1 MKRKTTVVAILSAA
15 LLLASCSSSDE
26 VPSSSAG
33 PDLVSAPDEV
43 RWMTGPAGL
52 SYPASD
58 VSGPSTST
66 PVPHGWTGDPQGAVL
81 AAMTTQVFLSGADD
95 ALWPAVSQT
104 LIEPGPGRDQ
114 WAQARALVS
123 VEGTLVD
130 APEMHGFSINDFS
143 EDSALVT
150 VAARWPDGMVAALPV
165 QLSRA
170 TGDWKVV
177 LPTQDEAPD
186 LTALSDQH
194 LSEFTPFSPDS
205 EETEP

>member
-1 MKRKTTVVAILSAA
+1 M
-15 LLLASCSSSDE
+15 
-26 VPSSSAG
+26 
-33 PDLVSAPDEV
+33 
-43 RWMTGPAGL
+43 
-52 SYPASD
+52 
-58 VSGPSTST
+58 SGPSTSN
-66 PVPHGWTGDPQGAVL
+66 PVPHGWSGDPQGAVL

-95 ALWPAVSQT
+95 TLWPAVSQT

-123 VEGTLVD
+123 VEDTLVD
-130 APEMHGFSINDFS
+130 APDMHAFRINDFS

-150 VAARWPDGMVAALPV
+150 VAARWPDGTVAALPV
-165 QLSRA
+165 QLSRM

>member
-1 MKRKTTVVAILSAA
+1 MKRKTTVATILSAA
-15 LLLASCSSSDE
+15 LLLTSCSSPHDA
-26 VPSSSAG
+26 PSSPVG
-33 PDLVSAPDEV
+33 PDLVSAPEEV
-43 RWMTGPAGL
+43 RWLTGPAGL
-52 SYPASD
+52 SYPSSD
-58 VSGPSTST
+58 VSGPSTSN
-66 PVPHGWTGDPQGAVL
+66 PVPHGWSGDPQGAVL

-95 ALWPAVSQT
+95 TLWPAVSQT

-123 VEGTLVD
+123 VEDTLVD
-130 APEMHGFSINDFS
+130 APDMHGFRINDFS

-150 VAARWPDGMVAALPV
+150 VAARWPDGTVAALPV
-165 QLSRA
+165 QLSRM